1 MLRGSIDQIPEIVS
15 VLGPPSVD
23 DLASMSCQDSALA
36 GLFGAARLRD
46 SFGDAIAQK
55 MGFLKFNQSR
65 NILKLL
71 QEVIV
76 YNPDKRASAANMV
89 EFISNLKTY

>member
-1 MLRGSIDQIPEIVS
+1 MS
-15 VLGPPSVD
+15 VLGPPTAD
-23 DLASMSCQDSALA
+23 DLVSMSCQESALA
-36 GLFGAARLRD
+36 GLFGSARLRD

-76 YNPDKRASAANMV
+76 YDPDKRGSAADMV
-89 EFISNLKTY
+89 EFIACMKT